1 MSSPSTSPTPE
12 NYFPCTAF
20 DTEVARRMVEDL
32 PLTTPTNEEERK
44 EIQHIEELTNRV
56 AMNEPETQQAIMRNL
71 DEVLASHEVTEQT
84 PPLLDT
90 APGQNLLREVLMRDF
105 RNRMTTSPPS
115 TTDLH
120 PGYPFREQTD
130 QDDDLPDRRYPRPYL
145 AAKVDPITGEPR
157 IHGRADK
164 ESPTYD
170 EGPLHATEVQEV
182 EDNMEGEVGEYPF
195 GEDAYLDPN
204 FLQAMGTLGDRGL
217 ASEGLRLVQLDGEK
231 CNRLWYSSV
240 AESLRLRIYL
250 IDGPAGSAV
259 V

>member
-1 MSSPSTSPTPE
+1 MRLHINSITMSSPSTSPTPE
-12 NYFPCTAF
+12 NDFPHTAF

-32 PLTTPTNEEERK
+32 PLLIPTNEEERK
-44 EIQHIEELTNRV
+44 EIQHIEELTNHV

-71 DEVLASHEVTEQT
+71 DEVLAKHEVTEQT

-90 APGQNLLREVLMRDF
+90 VPGQNLLREVLMRDF
-105 RNRMTTSPPS
+105 QNRMTASPPS

-120 PGYPFREQTD
+120 PGYSFREQTD
-130 QDDDLPDRRYPRPYL
+130 QDDNLPNKQYPRPYL
-145 AAKVDPITGEPR
+145 AAKVNPIMGEPR

-170 EGPLHATEVQEV
+170 EGPLHVTEVQEV
-182 EDNMEGEVGEYPF
+182 EDNMEEEVGEYPF

-217 ASEGLRLVQLDGEK
+217 ASKGL
-231 CNRLWYSSV
+231 
-240 AESLRLRIYL
+240 
-250 IDGPAGSAV
+250 
-259 V
+259 